1 MKTKY
6 IINKTEMIVSLDL
19 SYELESKPVNL
30 INIRKYINKIIQD
43 NNINFIGN
51 KIIVYKNGLL
61 IGTFYL
67 TNYYLNKIVNNKK
80 NNLLTDKNSYFY
92 ETTYTEM
99 LPKKKVK
106 TKKLLSIN

>member
-6 IINKTEMIVSLDL
+6 IINKNEMIVSLDCL
-19 SYELESKPVNL
+19 YELADNPITLN
-30 INIRKYINKIIQD
+30 NIRKYINKIID
-43 NNINFIGN
+43 NNNIIFKGN

-67 TNYYLNKIVNNKK
+67 TNYYIKQISNNKR
-80 NNLLTDKNSYFY
+80 NNMLTEENSYFY
-92 ETTYTEM
+92 ETTITEM

-106 TKKLLSIN
+106 TKSLYTYE